1 MNSYKKSYNFGYL
14 STHDRLK
21 GNGKSNGEDKDK
33 NISTA
38 LEKLFYASTN
48 FIVSCTKRSFLEF
61 TYINQ
66 KSFYCFNGIA
76 NTADA

>member
-48 FIVSCTKRSFLEF
+48 FIVSCTKRSFF
-61 TYINQ
+61 
-66 KSFYCFNGIA
+66 GIYLHQSKKLLLFQW
-76 NTADA
+76 DC